1 MLYAI
6 IFFALLFLDQI
17 TKAIAFANVAM
28 GDSIVIIDG
37 VFGISLAWNNGG
49 AWSMFGDTKWAM
61 TAFYVLTIISIIA
74 VTVYFIVKKTDNKW
88 LDISLIIIMSG
99 TVGNF
104 IDRLAFQKVRD
115 FMEVPFLHFTNNV
128 ADIAITI
135 GGVMFVVYFLFLDKD
150 AVFKK
155 KPKVE
160 EENVSTENEGE

>member
-17 TKAIAFANVAM
+17 TKAIAFASVAE
-28 GDSIVIIDG
+28 GDCIVIIDG
-37 VFGISLAWNNGG
+37 VFEINLRWNNGG
-49 AWSMFGDTKWAM
+49 AWSMFSDAGWAM
-61 TAFYVLTIISIIA
+61 AAFYILTIISIIA

-88 LDISLIIIMSG
+88 LDSSLIVIMSG

-115 FMEVPFLHFTNNV
+115 FMGVPFLSFTNNV
-128 ADIAITI
+128 ADIFITI

-155 KPKVE
+155 KPKVA
-160 EENVSTENEGE
+160 EENVSAENESK